1 MDKKIN
7 SQSKTNTDKWNPEF
21 TPSLTPPEMLAKG
34 VFEGKY
40 VNGIKEVPQSWKVKG
55 KVLTKTDEPNPEVNY
70 YGVKA
75 RMPLSHW
82 KEKDWIRTD
91 KEGWFGWYIRYFLGR
106 RLGAEDDWQV
116 GRWKSFVARHN
127 AQVQSK
133 CKAGDKT
140 CNTRQR
146 QALLQFAWDSDTA
159 FTDEQKKKNLARVSK
174 LAKPVTSLATEGLA
188 HDPAWLK
195 WR

>member
-7 SQSKTNTDKWNPEF
+7 SLSTTNTNQWSSEFAPSF
-21 TPSLTPPEMLAKG
+21 TPQETLAMG
-34 VFEGKY
+34 AFEGKY
-40 VNGIKEVPQSWKVKG
+40 VNDIKEIPQAWKVKG
-55 KVLTKTDEPNPEVNY
+55 KVLTKADEPDPLVNY

-82 KEKDWIRTD
+82 KDKGWIRTD

-127 AQVQSK
+127 AQVQAK
-133 CKAGDKT
+133 CRAGDKT

-159 FTDEQKKKNLARVSK
+159 FTDEQKKKNLTRIVNLS
-174 LAKPVTSLATEGLA
+174 KPVFAVASEGLTS
-188 HDPAWLK
+188 DPPWLK
-195 WR
+195 WT